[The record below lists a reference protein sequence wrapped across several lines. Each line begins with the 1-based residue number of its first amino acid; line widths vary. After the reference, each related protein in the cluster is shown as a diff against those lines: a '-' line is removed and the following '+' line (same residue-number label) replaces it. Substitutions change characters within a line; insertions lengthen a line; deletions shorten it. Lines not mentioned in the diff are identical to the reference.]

1 MYLNW
6 GFLMNDYIQSKKT
19 ILRELETMINNKKK
33 GTAAVSVELTLYCE
47 LMKRAYLSCSTNN

>member
-6 GFLMNDYIQSKKT
+6 GFLMNDYIQNKKT
-19 ILRELETMINNKKK
+19 ILRELETMINNKQK
-33 GTAAVSVELTLYCE
+33 GTATISVEMNFYCE